1 MEPVIELEEERQAM
15 MDEQMK
21 DATDIGELFDL
32 NETAEAEN
40 DTGL

>member
-1 MEPVIELEEERQAM
+1 

-21 DATDIGELFDL
+21 DATDIEELFDL